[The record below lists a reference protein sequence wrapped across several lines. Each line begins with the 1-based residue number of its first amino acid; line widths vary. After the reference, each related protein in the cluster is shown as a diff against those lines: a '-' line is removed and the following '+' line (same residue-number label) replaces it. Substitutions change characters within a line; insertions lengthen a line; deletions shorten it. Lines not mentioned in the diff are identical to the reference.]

1 LKKQYFLDT
10 APDLIQEDEIA
21 IITGNMGSKGIREE
35 IRDRFNGI
43 SNKTTV
49 KILIG
54 SSAIKEG
61 IDLHKRAHTLYIL
74 DSDFSPSNAMQL
86 EGRIW
91 RQGNMWKNVRI
102 VYVLGRDSID
112 AFVYSK
118 LQQKI
123 NEIKKMLEQG
133 VYEMNRT
140 QFTIDAKERIKKIIS
155 DVDQLTKLEWQ
166 DESDNLLL
174 NLSEYGSHK
183 SSLQEIKQEYGPI
196 KKDFQSYVVLINK
209 LYQVVISNEK
219 TLLAKSIKS
228 DYDVLRENQYR
239 IKSAKEGS
247 QWRKDNPYIPMTMT
261 EAVEI
266 LDKEI
271 SNKERIFEL
280 PDTILNKDS
289 SMTEASIIIS
299 KVVRVIMSSKSILQK
314 VAGDE
319 YIKTT
324 TLARI
329 SYKAN
334 EEKVVTDKL
343 IEALWSINDW
353 TNYDHILKSV
363 SAYEQGSPNER
374 IMSNYSLLV
383 SDNRKNDSEFYAFE
397 DIADLIVN
405 LENNISKIRNQ
416 LSSKG
421 ENDFKLKKAK
431 EIEKR
436 LIDTKKT
443 VGESN
448 EVLIEKFENSMNL
461 LKLRK

>member
-1 LKKQYFLDT
+1 MLLK
-10 APDLIQEDEIA
+10 
-21 IITGNMGSKGIREE
+21 
-35 IRDRFNGI
+35 
-43 SNKTTV
+43 
-49 KILIG
+49 
-54 SSAIKEG
+54 
-61 IDLHKRAHTLYIL
+61 
-74 DSDFSPSNAMQL
+74 
-86 EGRIW
+86 
-91 RQGNMWKNVRI
+91 
-102 VYVLGRDSID
+102 
-112 AFVYSK
+112 
-118 LQQKI
+118 
-123 NEIKKMLEQG
+123 
-133 VYEMNRT
+133 
-140 QFTIDAKERIKKIIS
+140 
-155 DVDQLTKLEWQ
+155 
-166 DESDNLLL
+166 
-174 NLSEYGSHK
+174 LSEYGSHK

-196 KKDFQSYVVLINK
+196 KKDFESYIVLINK

-219 TLLAKSIKS
+219 NLLAKAIKS

-239 IKSAKEGS
+239 IKSAKEGT
-247 QWRKDNPYIPMTMT
+247 QWRKDNPYIPMTMS

-271 SNKERIFEL
+271 ANKERIFDL

-314 VAGDE
+314 VAVDE

-329 SYKAN
+329 SYKTD

-353 TNYDHILKSV
+353 SHYDHILKSV

-374 IMSNYSLLV
+374 IMANYSLLISSQRKPGGN
-383 SDNRKNDSEFYAFE
+383 SDFYSFE

-405 LENNISKIRNQ
+405 LEKKISRIRTQ

-421 ENDFKLKKAK
+421 ESAFKLKTAK
-431 EIEKR
+431 IIEQK
-436 LIDTKKT
+436 LIETKKS